1 MAKKS
6 PAPAPAPSEA
16 PSPGAA
22 AAADQAVADQA
33 LAAQF
38 IADQVAQPPIENRI
52 DDLNIVLTFPMGLT
66 KGVVTLPD
74 GRRISRTR
82 VNALQVNAAILA
94 AWNDPTAPEQEHP

>member
-6 PAPAPAPSEA
+6 APAPAPAPSEA

-22 AAADQAVADQA
+22 AAADQA
-33 LAAQF
+33 
-38 IADQVAQPPIENRI
+38 IAPVENRI
-52 DDLNIVLTFPMGLT
+52 EDLSIALTFPMGLT

-74 GRRISRTR
+74 GRTISRTR
-82 VNALQVNAAILA
+82 VNALLVNAAILE